1 MTETFEAVFDG
12 TVFRP
17 QGKVKLKPNT
27 RVHIT
32 VEADEPNG
40 SEGHEKPARPDYS
53 EPGSFLRL
61 GRSSEPTGPTDMST
75 RLDEYLYQGATLD
88 DGSRLNDA
96 D

>member
-17 QGKVKLKPNT
+17 QGQVKLKPNT

-40 SEGHEKPARPDYS
+40 SGGVDEARPDYS
-53 EPGSFLRL
+53 KLGSFLRL
-61 GRSSEPTGPTDMST
+61 GRSSELTGPTDMST

-88 DGSRLNDA
+88 DGSKLNDVE
-96 D
+96 